1 MSKDEYLVKIGLL
14 TGAYGVLGHLR
25 LKSFCKQP
33 ESIFSYQPFYLKK
46 VGKELN
52 LQLISKLSDGFR
64 VKSKDIKNKKEA
76 DNLKGQFIYCLRNKF
91 PNLPEDEFYFSDLIG
106 LEVRNLSGIMIG
118 RIDRVE
124 DYGGGAI
131 LEVFSNGNKSI
142 MVPFTK
148 EIVPTVDLQSKFVV
162 MNLQDQTH

>member
-1 MSKDEYLVKIGLL
+1 M
-14 TGAYGVLGHLR
+14 
-25 LKSFCKQP
+25 
-33 ESIFSYQPFYLKK
+33 
-46 VGKELN
+46 N

-162 MNLQDQTH
+162 INLQDQTH